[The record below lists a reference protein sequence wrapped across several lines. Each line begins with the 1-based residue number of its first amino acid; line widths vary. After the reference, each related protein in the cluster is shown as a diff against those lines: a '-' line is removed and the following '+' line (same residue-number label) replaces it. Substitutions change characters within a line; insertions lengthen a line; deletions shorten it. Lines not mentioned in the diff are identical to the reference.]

1 MTKILVIEDEEPVR
15 ANILEILEAEN
26 FQAAGAENGQIG
38 VELALQHQP
47 DLIICD
53 IMMPDLDGYEVL
65 TTLRENPATATIP
78 FIFLSAKVDRDDLR
92 LGMELGADDYITKP
106 CTCTELLSA
115 ITIRLKKHTAY
126 LQHYAI
132 EQERAKGLQKRVKE
146 LEQLSQNSE
155 ELLRRISQEL
165 RDPMSNINMAIQ
177 MLKVAPSEQVRD
189 RYLKILQQ
197 ECARELSILNQ
208 VNNLTDLITPEN
220 AEILGRFN
228 FGGQKSD
235 KNSGH

>member
-26 FQAAGAENGQIG
+26 FEAAGAENGQIG
-38 VELALQHQP
+38 VDLALQHQP

-65 TTLRENPATATIP
+65 TTLRENPATATTP
-78 FIFLSAKVDRDDLR
+78 FIFLSAKADRDDLR

-115 ITIRLKKHTAY
+115 IAIRLKKHTTY
-126 LQHYAI
+126 LKHYAI

-146 LEQLSQNSE
+146 LEQLSQNRE
-155 ELLRRISQEL
+155 DLLGRLSQEL

-177 MLKVAPSEQVRD
+177 MLKIAPTEQVRE

-208 VNNLTDLITPEN
+208 VNNLKDLITLEN
-220 AEILGRFN
+220 AEMLERLN
-228 FGGQKSD
+228 FGRPKQ
-235 KNSGH
+235 